1 MQWTTSFEIPSY
13 PNLVSYEDKILSMG
27 SCFAESM
34 GKRMQDSKFDIVI
47 NPFGTIFN
55 PIAIQRLLKMALD
68 SSSFPE
74 NLYLER
80 EAMHFHYLAHSQ
92 VMGYSIEEL
101 RGKLSGELSLTK
113 DYLENGNLLILTFGT
128 AWIYELV
135 ESGEQVA
142 NCHKQ
147 PGNLFKKRLLSLE
160 EMTDAL
166 TSTISEISEI
176 NPHLKLI
183 LTVSPVRHIK
193 DGVPE
198 NQLSKSL
205 LRVLC
210 GNLEKQFEQVHYF
223 PSYEIMVDELRDYRF
238 YKPDLIHPTEQA
250 EEYIWEKWKTSLFTK
265 ETQNLFDQIKSVNL
279 DLAHRPL
286 NPKSEAHQKFLRNL
300 KGKLERLNDQFDF
313 SSELEKVTTE
323 LSNF

>member
-1 MQWTTSFEIPSY
+1 
-13 PNLVSYEDKILSMG
+13 MG

-34 GKRMQDSKFDIVI
+34 GKKMQDSKFDIVI

-55 PIAIQRLLKMALD
+55 PIALQRLLKMALE

-80 EAMHFHYLAHSQ
+80 EEMHFHYLAHSQ
-92 VMGYSIEEL
+92 VMGYSLEQL
-101 RGKLSGELSLTK
+101 RGKLNGELNLTK

-128 AWIYELV
+128 SWIYELA

-147 PGNLFKKRLLSLE
+147 PGNNFNKRLLTLE

-166 TSTISEISEI
+166 AATISELSEI
-176 NPHLKLI
+176 NPHIKII
-183 LTVSPVRHIK
+183 LTVSPVRHTK
-193 DGVPE
+193 DGIPE

-210 GNLEKQFEQVHYF
+210 GNLEEQFEQVNYF

-238 YKPDLIHPTEQA
+238 YKPDLIHPSEQA
-250 EEYIWEKWKTSLFTK
+250 EEYIWDKWKASLFDK
-265 ETQNLFDQIKSVNL
+265 NTQNLYDQIKRVKL